1 MKNIKSF
8 LLFLSLSIF
17 IGCQNEP
24 IDSALSSQ
32 LTDPNNPT
40 SGVFKVDFDGQ
51 TFQTNSVECVF
62 ANGIL
67 VMEATRTPQND
78 SFFFVIDQAAVGTFN
93 AKDHLVAYQPANSS
107 FGYWAEN
114 LNNPAENLGTITI
127 TSLDIVNKKVSG
139 NFNFKGYWSDTTV
152 PMAPKNFTNGSFT
165 NISFTTQ
172 VSNPDSFSASVN
184 GAAFTNPTI
193 AVVTTTI
200 GADNFISIAANRTN
214 DRISLS
220 IKETA
225 VVGTYTI
232 TGATTD
238 AVKASYKITSPT
250 YNQQANI
257 GIVTITQKTNDRI
270 KGTFNFST
278 PNTPL
283 PYAITNGAFDV
294 EY

>member
-1 MKNIKSF
+1 MKLIKF
-8 LLFLSLSIF
+8 YLLLITISILV
-17 IGCQNEP
+17 GCQNEP
-24 IDSALSSQ
+24 VDSALSSQ
-32 LTDPNNPT
+32 GIATD
-40 SGVFKVDFDGQ
+40 GFFKADFDGQ
-51 TFQTNSVECVF
+51 TFQTNTIECIY

-78 SFFFVIDQAAVGTFN
+78 SFSFVMDQISVGTFN
-93 AKDHLVAYQPANSS
+93 AKDHLIAYQPANSTY
-107 FGYWAEN
+107 GYWAEN

-200 GADNFISIAANRTN
+200 GSESYISIAGNRTN
-214 DRISLS
+214 DRISLT
-220 IKETA
+220 IKESA

-238 AVKASYKITSPT
+238 AVQASYKITSPT
-250 YNQQANI
+250 YDQQANI
-257 GIVTITQKTNDRI
+257 GIVTITEKTNDRI